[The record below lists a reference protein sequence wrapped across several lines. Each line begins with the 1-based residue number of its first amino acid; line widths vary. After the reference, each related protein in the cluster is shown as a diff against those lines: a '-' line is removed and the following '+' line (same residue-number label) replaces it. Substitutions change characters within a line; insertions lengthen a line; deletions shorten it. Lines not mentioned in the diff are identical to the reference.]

1 MANLINDNSFRLV
14 IAVNTDNG
22 IEYYESDIIS
32 NVNVN
37 ASSTITTQPIV
48 NGDVIADH
56 MFREPVTMTIAGS
69 FSLNGN
75 KATEYSGAT
84 DRLAAIEQTFENIKN
99 NGLFCTLTTMNR
111 SNSSITRFLQ
121 RENMVLTGIN
131 WTEHQNSLDFNFNFN
146 EAITID
152 VYESTATIADDEN
165 LPDITDATSLDFTDQ
180 FLDTEVVL
188 TLIVKTLVDYELIDA
203 DFLEYFNAN
212 IGQDVLIGL
221 GIGVAAAATIII
233 ITGTITAISTGTL
246 IAAGSTTA
254 AILASAGP
262 VGWGIGITAVVACVV
277 VAGIATAIKAEKKR
291 QAEALFTK
299 TFKLYDNDELKNEQ
313 EIERFANY
321 LAQVYENLEVL
332 EDYCQI
338 YGISTNVAQECM
350 LYVDDAY
357 YIFKF
362 EKNNTTG
369 NWSCSVT
376 DVNSNQQGQTI
387 VDMSSCISDITKC
400 NNSNRLFTTSSGY
413 SVYLMSLAEN
423 KVGLQTDDGT
433 TKSLSELQKDLT
445 NYVMLVAQIDMQ
457 QFSNV
462 LSDLVINAMKKAS

>member
-14 IAVNTDNG
+14 IAANTDNG

-32 NVNVN
+32 NVSVN
-37 ASSTITTQPIV
+37 AASTITTQPIV

-75 KATEYSGAT
+75 KATEYSGAA

-121 RENMVLTGIN
+121 RENMVLTSIN

-152 VYESTATIADDEN
+152 VYESTPTISNDEN

-180 FLDTEVVL
+180 FLDTEAVL
-188 TLIVKTLVDYELIDA
+188 TLIVKTLADYELIDA
-203 DFLEYFNAN
+203 DFLEYFSAN
-212 IGQDVLIGL
+212 VGKDMLIGL
-221 GIGVAAAATIII
+221 GIGIAAAAIV
-233 ITGTITAISTGTL
+233 ITAIGTITAISAGTL

-254 AILASAGP
+254 AILVSAGP
-262 VGWGIGITAVVACVV
+262 VGWGLAATMLVACL
-277 VAGIATAIKAEKKR
+277 VAGAISAAIKAETKR
-291 QAEALFTK
+291 QNEALFTK
-299 TFKLYDNDELKNEQ
+299 TFRLYDNDELKNEQ
-313 EIERFANY
+313 EIARFANY
-321 LAQVYENLEVL
+321 LSQVYENLEVL

-350 LYVDDAY
+350 LYVDDTY

-362 EKNNTTG
+362 EKNNTTD
-369 NWSCSVT
+369 NWSCSVI
-376 DVNSNQQGQTI
+376 DVNGNQLGQTI
-387 VDMSSCISDITKC
+387 ADMSSCISDISKC

-445 NYVMLVAQIDMQ
+445 NYVILVAQIDMQ